1 MAKPAYLLDLAVI
14 AELTRPDGNR
24 RVFNLFQQRQASCA
38 LAAPALVA
46 WLRGLD
52 SLAESPRR
60 QQLAAFTAELLH
72 SGPAILSL
80 DRDAAIW
87 LSRQAARW
95 ERSGRPWT
103 RLDGEQAAI
112 AATRELTL
120 VVRSPYSLA
129 GTEGLK
135 LDDWFRP

>member
-1 MAKPAYLLDLAVI
+1 VARPSWLLDLAVI

-24 RVFNLFQQRQASCA
+24 RVFNLFAQRQAACA
-38 LAAPALVA
+38 IAAPALTA

-52 SLAESPRR
+52 ALPEGPRR

-72 SGPAILSL
+72 SGPEVVGL

-87 LSRQAARW
+87 LARSAVRW
-95 ERSGRPWT
+95 ERSGRRWR

-112 AATRELTL
+112 AATRDMSL
-120 VVRSPYSLA
+120 VARSPHPLA
-129 GTEGLK
+129 GTDGLK

>member
-1 MAKPAYLLDLAVI
+1 MAKPAYLLDLAVL

-24 RVFNLFQQRQASCA
+24 RVFNLFQQRQGSCA
-38 LAAPALVA
+38 LAASALYA

-52 SLAESPRR
+52 SLPESPRR

-72 SGPAILSL
+72 SGPPILSL
-80 DRDAAIW
+80 DRESAIW

-95 ERSGRPWT
+95 DRSARPWT

-120 VVRSPYSLA
+120 VVRSPFSLNGA
-129 GTEGLK
+129 EGLK

>member
-1 MAKPAYLLDLAVI
+1 VAKLAYLLDLAVI

-24 RVFNLFQQRQASCA
+24 RVFNLYQQRQTSCA

-52 SLAESPRR
+52 GLPESPRR

-72 SGPAILSL
+72 SGPTILSL

-87 LSRQAARW
+87 LSRQASRW
-95 ERSGRPWT
+95 DRSGRAWT

-120 VVRSPYSLA
+120 VVRSPYPLN
-129 GTEGLK
+129 GTDGLK